1 MDFEDAEKALRVS
14 VGKLRGWTFERF
26 EVWRE
31 PAADGSLIQGP
42 SGQPY
47 LFETDVTDRSGDYDP
62 KDELLELEFTVS
74 EQGSRRIFRAS
85 VTTIVLLRKGEV
97 FSGEITEVSRTTAR
111 VQRVAALA
119 LSGLVTAF
127 AATLFY
133 RCGR

>member
-1 MDFEDAEKALRVS
+1 MDFEDAEKALRVN

-31 PAADGSLIQGP
+31 PADGSLIHGP

-47 LFETDVTDRSGDYDP
+47 LFETDVTDRAGDHDP
-62 KDELLELEFTVS
+62 KDELLELQFTVS
-74 EQGSRRIFRAS
+74 EQGSRRMFGAS
-85 VTTIVLLRKGEV
+85 VTTIVLLRKGEL
-97 FSGEITEVSRTTAR
+97 FSGEITEVSWTTAR

-119 LSGLVTAF
+119 LGGLVTVF
-127 AATLFY
+127 AVTLLY